1 MGGSTPVVPGRV
13 FMSYRRDDTDFPA
26 GWLYERL
33 SSHLG
38 REQVFKDVDSI
49 ELGDDFVQIITS
61 AVGSCDVLLALIG
74 DRWLEVTNDTGQR
87 RLDDP
92 HDFVRLELE
101 AALKRKVRV
110 IPILLGTASM
120 PTADQLP
127 ASLSKLTRRQAL
139 QLTPARFEA
148 DIGRLLR
155 VLDRTLGEQQAQRDA
170 KGPGPAGG
178 GGQEP
183 AGGRGHGGPGG
194 RGGTR
199 SRGQGGTRRGGG
211 SRGRSGGGGEA
222 EARAAREAEAR
233 AAREAEAKAAREA
246 EAKAARE
253 AEARRKAED
262 KARRKAAA
270 AVPVAPAPKPEPADA
285 GGAQAPGP
293 GGNRR
298 LLVVGSLVV
307 LVVAVVGALVL
318 QPWAPEAPD
327 PGASASQPPGTAT
340 SAPPAPATTQS
351 TPPASPDG
359 PDILAH
365 RGGLEEYS
373 HETQQAMTAAARNGY
388 AVEAD
393 LRWTR
398 DNKAVFVRDE
408 GATIALECDGEFN
421 VSETD
426 WEVLNSNCKSDPS
439 PSDGKQYPIATYEEA
454 MAALAAIPGTWL
466 YLELKV
472 DQTASQ
478 NRKIVEVIRAN
489 GLSSHT
495 VVTSTQPQRLAA
507 IEAIAPDLRT
517 MQFIHT
523 ARAPVGSLSRR
534 LWAVAVGMDIL
545 SRSYVQELKRAGL
558 VVVAFTPN
566 EEATWD
572 KARASGVDKV
582 LTDRPNGYS
591 DWLAKND

>member
-26 GWLYERL
+26 AWLYERL
-33 SSHLG
+33 TSHLG

-49 ELGDDFVQIITS
+49 ELGDDFVAMITS
-61 AVGSCDVLLALIG
+61 AVGSCDALLALIG
-74 DRWLEVTNDTGQR
+74 DRWLEMTNDTGQR

-110 IPILLGTASM
+110 IPILLGSASM

-139 QLTPARFEA
+139 QLTTARFEA

-155 VLDRTLGEQQAQRDA
+155 VLDRTLAEQQAQRDA
-170 KGPGPAGG
+170 K
-178 GGQEP
+178 
-183 AGGRGHGGPGG
+183 
-194 RGGTR
+194 
-199 SRGQGGTRRGGG
+199 
-211 SRGRSGGGGEA
+211 
-222 EARAAREAEAR
+222 ARAQREAEAKSQR
-233 AAREAEAKAAREA
+233 EAEASAAREAEAKAAREA
-246 EAKAARE
+246 EAKAARNAEAAREAEAVAAREAEAVAAREAEARAAREAEAKARRE
-253 AEARRKAED
+253 AEARRK
-262 KARRKAAA
+262 AA
-270 AVPVAPAPKPEPADA
+270 AVPVAPAPTPEPADA

-298 LLVVGSLVV
+298 LLVVGSLVA

-318 QPWAPEAPD
+318 QPWAPKAAD
-327 PGASASQPPGTAT
+327 PSASQPPGTAT
-340 SAPPAPATTQS
+340 SAPPAPSTTQS
-351 TPPASPDG
+351 APAPSPDG

-365 RGGLEEYS
+365 RGGLEEFP
-373 HETQQAMTAAARNGY
+373 HETQQAMTAAARKGY

-408 GATIALECDGEFN
+408 AATIALECDGSFN
-421 VSETD
+421 VSQTD
-426 WEVLNSNCKSDPS
+426 WETLNSNCKSDPS
-439 PSDGKQYPIATYEEA
+439 PSDNKRYPIATYKDA
-454 MAALAAIPGTWL
+454 MAALAAIPSTWL

-478 NRKIVEVIRAN
+478 NREIVDVIRAN

-507 IEAIAPDLRT
+507 IEAIAPELRT

-523 ARAPVGSLSRR
+523 ARAPVASLSKR
-534 LWAVAVGMDIL
+534 LWAVAVAMEIL

-558 VVVAFTPN
+558 VVIAFTPN
-566 EEATWD
+566 EEATWET
-572 KARASGVDKV
+572 ARASGVDKV
-582 LTDRPNGYS
+582 VTDRPKAYA

>member
-110 IPILLGTASM
+110 IPILLGAASM

-155 VLDRTLGEQQAQRDA
+155 VLDRTLAEQQTQRDA
-170 KGPGPAGG
+170 KVKA
-178 GGQEP
+178 QAQREVE
-183 AGGRGHGGPGG
+183 AA
-194 RGGTR
+194 
-199 SRGQGGTRRGGG
+199 SQQ
-211 SRGRSGGGGEA
+211 EA
-222 EARAAREAEAR
+222 EARAAREAEVAR
-233 AAREAEAKAAREA
+233 EAEARVARDAVAAREAEAGGRR
-246 EAKAARE
+246 AKPKPRRHAKPKPRRHAKPRPDGRRS
-253 AEARRKAED
+253 EARRK
-262 KARRKAAA
+262 AA

-298 LLVVGSLVV
+298 LLVVGSLVA

-327 PGASASQPPGTAT
+327 PGASASQPPGTTT
-340 SAPPAPATTQS
+340 SAPPATATTQS

-359 PDILAH
+359 PDVLAH
-365 RGGLEEYS
+365 RGGLEKHS
-373 HETQQAMTAAARNGY
+373 HETQQAMTAAARDGY

-398 DNKAVFVRDE
+398 DNQAVFVRDE

-426 WEVLNSNCKSDPS
+426 WETLNSNCKSDPS

-507 IEAIAPDLRT
+507 IEAIASDLRT

-523 ARAPVGSLSRR
+523 AQAPVGSLSRR
-534 LWAVAVGMDIL
+534 LWAVAVAMDIL

-582 LTDRPNGYS
+582 LTDKPKAYS

>member
-26 GWLYERL
+26 AWLYERL
-33 SSHLG
+33 TSHLG

-49 ELGDDFVQIITS
+49 ELGDDFVAMITS

-74 DRWLEVTNDTGQR
+74 DRWLEMTNDTGQR

-110 IPILLGTASM
+110 IPILLGSASM

-139 QLTPARFEA
+139 QLTTARFEA

-155 VLDRTLGEQQAQRDA
+155 VLDRTLAEQQAQRDA
-170 KGPGPAGG
+170 KD
-178 GGQEP
+178 
-183 AGGRGHGGPGG
+183 
-194 RGGTR
+194 
-199 SRGQGGTRRGGG
+199 
-211 SRGRSGGGGEA
+211 
-222 EARAAREAEAR
+222 RAQREAEAKSQR
-233 AAREAEAKAAREA
+233 EAEASAAREAEAKAAREA
-246 EAKAARE
+246 EAKAARDAEAAREAEAVAAREAEARAARDAEAKARRE
-253 AEARRKAED
+253 AEARRKA
-262 KARRKAAA
+262 AT
-270 AVPVAPAPKPEPADA
+270 VPVAPAPTPEPADA

-298 LLVVGSLVV
+298 LLVVGSLVA

-318 QPWAPEAPD
+318 QPWAPKAPD
-327 PGASASQPPGTAT
+327 QSASQPPGTAT
-340 SAPPAPATTQS
+340 SAPPAPSTTQS
-351 TPPASPDG
+351 APAPSRDG

-365 RGGLEEYS
+365 RGGSEEYS
-373 HETQQAMTAAARNGY
+373 QETQQAMTAAARKGY

-398 DNKAVFVRDE
+398 DNQAVFVRDE
-408 GATIALECDGEFN
+408 AATIALECDGSFN
-421 VSETD
+421 VSQTD
-426 WEVLNSNCKSDPS
+426 WETLNSNCKSDPS
-439 PSDGKQYPIATYEEA
+439 PSDNKRYPIATYKEA
-454 MAALAAIPGTWL
+454 MAALAAIPDSWL

-478 NRKIVEVIRAN
+478 NREIVDVIRAN

-523 ARAPVGSLSRR
+523 AQAPVASLSKR
-534 LWAVAVGMDIL
+534 LWAVAVAMEIL
-545 SRSYVQELKRAGL
+545 SRSYVRELKRAGL
-558 VVVAFTPN
+558 VVIAFTPN
-566 EEATWD
+566 EEATWET
-572 KARASGVDKV
+572 AQASGVDKV
-582 LTDRPNGYS
+582 VTDRPKVYS
-591 DWLAKND
+591 DWVAKND